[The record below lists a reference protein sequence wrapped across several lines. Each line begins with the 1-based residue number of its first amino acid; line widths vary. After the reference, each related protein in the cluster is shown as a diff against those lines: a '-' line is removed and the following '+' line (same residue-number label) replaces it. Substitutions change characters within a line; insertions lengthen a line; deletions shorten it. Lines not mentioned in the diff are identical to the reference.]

1 MDIVSSYSS
10 GSAITD
16 LRNANKASA
25 ETKFNEMI
33 DNINTQTS
41 DTDTLMGSIQKGGA
55 SITAVGALGKG
66 VYDNYQ
72 KLRSKISGNNSKKE
86 GGDDDAEDEAGGE
99 EGVGEGGTEI
109 EMTGT
114 TTSTPYTTAGDDVAT
129 AGDNVNADR
138 GGDFD
143 DDTPM
148 EAEDTDLAPGPEE
161 GLGDMGAEGTGGIL
175 DPTGAEVAQPA
186 EEGFEAV
193 GEEGLEL
200 GADATEAVA
209 SSGLDAVGSTIGGIL
224 SSATQAVGNATS
236 AVGSAVSG
244 AIDATSSAVSGAV
257 DATTGAVAGA
267 VDAGAVAGEVAGATG
282 LEAAGTA
289 LDATG
294 VGAPIGLIL
303 NIIGGL
309 VLGGTMAAGITG
321 EVEASN
327 NQSSQTTDAQN
338 QLKQATTGGLGNIAG
353 KYAV

>member
-1 MDIVSSYSS
+1 MDIASSYSS
-10 GSAITD
+10 GNAITD

-33 DNINTQTS
+33 DNINTQAS
-41 DTDTLMGSIQKGGA
+41 DENTLFGSVQKAGA
-55 SITAVGALGKG
+55 SITAVGAIGKG
-66 VYDNYQ
+66 VISNFS
-72 KLRSKISGNNSKKE
+72 KLKAKITGNNSTKE
-86 GGDDDAEDEAGGE
+86 GGDDDAEDE
-99 EGVGEGGTEI
+99 VGEGEGGQEI

-114 TTSTPYTTAGDDVAT
+114 TTETPYTTAGDDVAT
-129 AGDNVNADR
+129 AGDNLGDR
-138 GGDFD
+138 AGDFD
-143 DDTPM
+143 DDAPM
-148 EAEDTDLAPGPEE
+148 EADDATDLAPGPEE

-175 DPTGAEVAQPA
+175 DPTGAEIAQPA
-186 EEGFEAV
+186 EETFEAV

-200 GADATEAVA
+200 GADATEAAA
-209 SSGLDAVGSTIGGIL
+209 SSGLDAVGTTLGGII
-224 SSATQAVGNATS
+224 SSATQAIGNATS

-257 DATTGAVAGA
+257 DATTGAVSGA
-267 VDAGAVAGEVAGATG
+267 IDAGAVAGEVAGASA
-282 LEAAGTA
+282 LEGAGAA

-321 EVEASN
+321 EVESSN
-327 NQSSQTTDAQN
+327 NQQSATASAQD
-338 QLKQATTGGLGNIAG
+338 QLKQSVTGGLSNIAG